1 MSNKYK
7 FIYKLP
13 VIFFLDIYIYI
24 LMYIHFYSHKTQ
36 KTHSLFN
43 DALVVVLETAGMEN
57 AGRNSLVVFS
67 QQRSRNIPLAAKGIL
82 RVDEC
87 VVAGFS
93 CT

>member
-1 MSNKYK
+1 
-7 FIYKLP
+7 
-13 VIFFLDIYIYI
+13 
-24 LMYIHFYSHKTQ
+24 MYIHFYSHKTQTQTQ

-57 AGRNSLVVFS
+57 AELNSLVVFS

>member
-1 MSNKYK
+1 
-7 FIYKLP
+7 
-13 VIFFLDIYIYI
+13 
-24 LMYIHFYSHKTQ
+24 MYIHFYSHKTQTQ

-43 DALVVVLETAGMEN
+43 DALVVVLKTAGMEN

-87 VVAGFS
+87 VVASFS